1 MITYRLA
8 FYQAEPDRAR
18 ELIEAIKRHPGSC
31 DTVWLT
37 SMGYY
42 PALAQHETYAK
53 NWVPI
58 AKMFRDA
65 GIKVS
70 MQIANTIG
78 HGDWDQL
85 RPEKND
91 PFIQGMLPKMEK
103 ILILSVPT
111 EQKILAASAG
121 VASSLR
127 NISALS
133 HRSMSPTFIHIA
145 FGSTTTSE
153 RTTIFP
159 TASDV
164 TVTAVLVNSTA

>member
-42 PALAQHETYAK
+42 PSLAQHETYAK

-91 PFIQGMLPKMEK
+91 PFIQGMLPKNGEDPYLVGPDGTK
-103 ILILSVPT
+103 NISCFCWIFHCILI
-111 EQKILAASAG
+111 
-121 VASSLR
+121 
-127 NISALS
+127 
-133 HRSMSPTFIHIA
+133 TFA
-145 FGSTTTSE
+145 K
-153 RTTIFP
+153 R
-159 TASDV
+159 
-164 TVTAVLVNSTA
+164 